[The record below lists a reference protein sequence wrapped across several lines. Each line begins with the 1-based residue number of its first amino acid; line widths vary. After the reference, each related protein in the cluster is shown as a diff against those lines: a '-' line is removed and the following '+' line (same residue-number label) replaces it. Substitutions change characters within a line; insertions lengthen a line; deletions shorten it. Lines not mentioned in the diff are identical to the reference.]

1 MITVGVS
8 LHRRRKEAPRD
19 PLVLGVSAGWVAL
32 IVGSFVGDPF
42 NNPAVALYLWALLPL
57 ALRGREAEC

>member
-1 MITVGVS
+1 
-8 LHRRRKEAPRD
+8 
-19 PLVLGVSAGWVAL
+19 
-32 IVGSFVGDPF
+32 VGSFVGDPF